1 MCVLTRFR
9 KMVLE
14 INGICQAISI
24 FMSFS
29 YLCSKVCE
37 VKAYK
42 LYQSVY
48 LYGTEGLAE
57 VKLGVIDYCVERL
70 ESMHDT

>member
-14 INGICQAISI
+14 INIDMAWQIP

-29 YLCSKVCE
+29 YICSKVCE

-48 LYGTEGLAE
+48 LCGTKVLAE